1 MLTKFAAKNPYLYAA
16 LMPAIFSWASTA
28 FSVFVL
34 RDYNGGVFI
43 LIPLFIGAC
52 ATVLYG
58 KQKPSRIGTYV
69 GVSSVSLLIYCLGL
83 ILFAIEGAICI
94 VMAAPLGIL
103 LSMIGVAIGQGILL
117 RKNKSSVSIIIGFAI
132 CIPAVMSFESI
143 SKEEEDIFSVSTSVI
158 IDRKPEVV
166 WNNVVTFSKMDA
178 PSEWL
183 FRAGIAYPTDAVIK
197 KTGSRTVRYC
207 NFSTGC
213 FVEPITVWQQ
223 PSLLAFD
230 VEETPRP
237 LQELSPYNID
247 PAHLHGYFV
256 SKKGQFSLIALPN
269 GKTLLKGTT
278 WYAHKIKPAFYWRM
292 WSNYIIHKI
301 HNRVLQHIKSQA
313 EMAQP

>member
-1 MLTKFAAKNPYLYAA
+1 MKNKFAARNPYLYAA
-16 LMPAIFSWASTA
+16 LMPAIYSWMATA

-34 RDYNGGVFI
+34 RDYGGSVFI

-52 ATVLYG
+52 STVFYG
-58 KQKPSRIGTYV
+58 KQRPSNIWTYV
-69 GVSSVSLLIYCLGL
+69 KLAAVSLLIYCAGL

-94 VMAAPLGIL
+94 IMAAPLGFLI
-103 LSMIGVAIGQGILL
+103 SMIGVAIADGFLL
-117 RKNKSSVSIIIGFAI
+117 KRNNSASIIIGLAV

-143 SKEEEDIFSVSTSVI
+143 SEEDEDVFSVSTSVV
-158 IDRKPEVV
+158 IDRSPEVV
-166 WNNVVTFSKMDA
+166 WKNVVVFSKMDP

-197 KTGSRTVRYC
+197 KEGNRTVRYC

-213 FVEPITVWQQ
+213 FVEPIITWQEPQ
-223 PSLLAFD
+223 LLAFN
-230 VEETPRP
+230 VEATPRP

-256 SKKGQFSLIALPN
+256 SKKGQFHLTALPN
-269 GKTLLKGTT
+269 GKTLLQGTT
-278 WYAHKIKPAFYWRM
+278 WYAHKIKPAFYWRI

-301 HNRVLQHIKSQA
+301 HNRVLQHIKAQA
-313 EMAQP
+313 EAG